1 LNGIVIMA
9 ESIVCPSCGEA
20 IEVTEVLSAQLRT
33 QIRREF
39 ESELRSRESDFTKRE
54 GAIKSQT
61 EALAAERSAI
71 DEEIAQR
78 LKAEQ
83 QKLAAAALAKAR
95 EEISLELKDVQSQLT
110 ESRGRLEQAQQAEL
124 QLRKERRELE
134 EQKKTLEL
142 DLTRQL
148 DKERQSIRE
157 TAKREAGEEHRLK
170 EAEKEEM
177 IRGLREQ
184 IEVLKQK
191 SEQGSQQ
198 LQGEVLELDLEAILR
213 REFPIDEIKPVPKGM
228 PGSDI
233 IHLVRDGAGGGCG
246 TIIWELKRTKN
257 WSDTWLPKLRNDQ
270 RAANACLAILV
281 SDELPRSIDTFAFIE
296 GIWVTNRACCVGL
309 ALALRC
315 GLLDVSAARR
325 AVQGQHGKMEALYN
339 YLSSTA
345 FKNRITG
352 IVEAFVTMEKDL
364 AEEKRAITARWA
376 KREKQI
382 HQARTHTSGMYGDLQ
397 GIIGGNLQV
406 VESLEFPALPSP
418 DGEESEIESEPSLL
432 PR

>member
-1 LNGIVIMA
+1 MA

-20 IEVTEVLSAQLRT
+20 IEVTEVLAAQLRT

-39 ESELRSRESDFTKRE
+39 ESELRARDSEFTRRE
-54 GAIKSQT
+54 GAIKSQQ
-61 EALAAERSAI
+61 EAIAAERSAI
-71 DEEIAQR
+71 DEEIARR
-78 LKAEQ
+78 LNAEQ
-83 QKLAAAALAKAR
+83 QKLGAAALAKAR
-95 EEISLELKDVQSQLT
+95 EEISLELSDVQTQLA
-110 ESRGRLEQAQQAEL
+110 ESRGRLELAQQAEL

-134 EQKKTLEL
+134 AQKKTLEL
-142 DLTRQL
+142 DVIRQL
-148 DKERQSIRE
+148 DQERQSICDA
-157 TAKREAGEEHRLK
+157 AKKQADEEHRGK
-170 EAEKEEM
+170 ISEYEKRIADM
-177 IRGLREQ
+177 NRELDTARR
-184 IEVLKQK
+184 IA
-191 SEQGSQQ
+191 EQGSQQ
-198 LQGEVLELDLEAILR
+198 LQGEVLELDLEEILR
-213 REFPIDEIKPVPKGM
+213 REFPLDEIKPVPKGM

-233 IHLVRDGAGGGCG
+233 VHVVRDGAGGGCG

-257 WSDTWLPKLRNDQ
+257 WSEGWLPKLRNDQ

-281 SDELPRSIDTFAFIE
+281 SDELPRSIDTFAFID

-325 AVQGQHGKMEALYN
+325 AVQGQQGKMEALYN

-345 FKNRITG
+345 FRNRITG
-352 IVEAFVTMEKDL
+352 IVEAFATMQKDL
-364 AEEKRAITARWA
+364 TEEKRAITSRWA

-382 HQARTHTSGMYGDLQ
+382 NQALSHTSGMYGDLQ
-397 GIIGGNLQV
+397 GIIGGNLPM

-418 DGEESEIESEPSLL
+418 DGDESELESEPSLL

>member
-1 LNGIVIMA
+1 MA

-124 QLRKERRELE
+124 QMRKERRELE

-198 LQGEVLELDLEAILR
+198 LQGEVLELDLETILR

-233 IHLVRDGAGGGCG
+233 IHVVRNGAGGGCG

-325 AVQGQHGKMEALYN
+325 AVQGQQGKMEALYN

-352 IVEAFVTMEKDL
+352 IVEAFGTMQKDL
-364 AEEKRAITARWA
+364 AEEKRAITSRWA

-382 HQARTHTSGMYGDLQ
+382 NQALHHTSGMYGDLQ

-418 DGEESEIESEPSLL
+418 DGEESEIESETSLL

>member
-1 LNGIVIMA
+1 M
-9 ESIVCPSCGEA
+9 
-20 IEVTEVLSAQLRT
+20 
-33 QIRREF
+33 
-39 ESELRSRESDFTKRE
+39 
-54 GAIKSQT
+54 
-61 EALAAERSAI
+61 
-71 DEEIAQR
+71 
-78 LKAEQ
+78 
-83 QKLAAAALAKAR
+83 R
-95 EEISLELKDVQSQLT
+95 EEISLELKDVQSQLI

-148 DKERQSIRE
+148 DKERQNIRE

-325 AVQGQHGKMEALYN
+325 AVQGQQGKMEALYN

-352 IVEAFVTMEKDL
+352 IVEAFGTMQKDL
-364 AEEKRAITARWA
+364 SEEKRAITARWA

-382 HQARTHTSGMYGDLQ
+382 NQALTHTSGMYGDLQ

-418 DGEESEIESEPSLL
+418 DGEESEIESETSLL

>member
-1 LNGIVIMA
+1 MA

-20 IEVTEVLSAQLRT
+20 IAVTEVLSAQLRT

-39 ESELRSRESDFTKRE
+39 ESELRTRESDFTKRE
-54 GAIKSQT
+54 GAIKSQA

-71 DEEIAQR
+71 DEEIASR

-95 EEISLELKDVQSQLT
+95 EEISLELKDSQSQLA
-110 ESRGRLEQAQQAEL
+110 ESRGKLEQAQQAEL

-233 IHLVRDGAGGGCG
+233 IHLVRDSAGGGCG

-309 ALALRC
+309 ALALRS
-315 GLLDVSAARR
+315 GLLDVSSARR
-325 AVQGQHGKMEALYN
+325 AVQGQQGKMEALYN

-352 IVEAFVTMEKDL
+352 IVEAFGTMQKDL
-364 AEEKRAITARWA
+364 TEEKRAITAAGRS
-376 KREKQI
+376 EKSKST
-382 HQARTHTSGMYGDLQ
+382 R
-397 GIIGGNLQV
+397 
-406 VESLEFPALPSP
+406 
-418 DGEESEIESEPSLL
+418 
-432 PR
+432 R